1 MKKIFILATAAI
13 VAFASCMKSE
23 VVYNQGQ
30 QEIGFRQFTGSMT
43 KAEGDPTNLSGL
55 VGGPT
60 TMGVFAHINASD
72 PYQPYFSNAK
82 FVKPTDGKNN
92 WGGDPKRYWP
102 IKDKLDFTL
111 YAPHVEGTTYDND
124 TKKLTVTVADNTT
137 NQHDFMYG
145 TQRYIG
151 KEKTADGVPVVL
163 KHALSKVSVKIKSNV
178 DNLFKVTKVEIVD
191 SIQNGSF
198 VVTYDGSTSIEMTPG
213 STKGT
218 VETYSNTTGTDLT
231 TSEEGISFGSK
242 LVFPLAPLAATNAAT
257 NAAKLRITY
266 NMEKATGLEAVVDL
280 SDAWESGKHYTY
292 NVTLT
297 ATEILLTPTVEDWGN
312 GSTSPIEIK

>member
-1 MKKIFILATAAI
+1 MKKFYVFAA
-13 VAFASCMKSE
+13 VAIAALASCTKSE

-60 TMGVFAHINASD
+60 TMGVFAHINASN
-72 PYQPYFSNAK
+72 QAYFSNAK
-82 FVKPTDGKNN
+82 FVERSSNN
-92 WGGDPKRYWP
+92 WGGETPRYWP
-102 IKDKLDFTL
+102 LQDKLDFTL
-111 YAPHVEGTTYDND
+111 YAPHVEGTTYDKD

-163 KHALSKVSVKIKSNV
+163 KHALSKVSVKINSNV
-178 DNLFKVTKVEIVD
+178 DNLFNVTKVEIVNP
-191 SIQNGSF
+191 IQNGQF
-198 VVTYDGSTSIEMTPG
+198 VVTYGDATSIDMTPG
-213 STKGT
+213 ETTGT
-218 VETYSNTTGTDLT
+218 VETYSKPTGTALT
-231 TSEEGISFGSK
+231 ISAAGDFGSK
-242 LVFPLAPLAATNAAT
+242 LVFPVTS

-266 NMEKATGLEAVVDL
+266 NMESANGLVAEKSL
-280 SDAWESGKHYTY
+280 SDEWETGKHYTY

-297 ATEILLTPTVEDWGN
+297 ATEILLTPTVEVWTEVTASPD
-312 GSTSPIEIK
+312 PIEIK

>member
-1 MKKIFILATAAI
+1 MKKFYVFAA
-13 VAFASCMKSE
+13 VAIAALASCTKSE

-43 KAEGDPTNLSGL
+43 KGDPTNLSEL

-60 TMGVFAHINASD
+60 TMGVFAHINASN
-72 PYQPYFSNAK
+72 PYKEYFSNAK
-82 FVKPTDGKNN
+82 FVTSESGSNL

-102 IKDKLDFTL
+102 LQDKLDFTI
-111 YAPHVEGTTYDND
+111 YAPYVDGTTYKND
-124 TKKLTVTVADNTT
+124 TKKLTVAVANNTT
-137 NQHDFMYG
+137 AQQDFMYG
-145 TQRYIG
+145 TQRYME
-151 KEKTADGVPVVL
+151 KEKTSSGVPVVL
-163 KHALSKVSVKIKSNV
+163 KHALSMVSVKIRSNV

-191 SIQNGSF
+191 AIQNGSF

-266 NMEKATGLEAVVDL
+266 NMEKATGLEAVVNL

-297 ATEILLTPTVEDWGN
+297 ATEILLSPTVEDWGN

>member
-1 MKKIFILATAAI
+1 MKKFYVFAA
-13 VAFASCMKSE
+13 VAIAALASCTKSE

-43 KAEGDPTNLSGL
+43 KAGALSGFASS
-55 VGGPT
+55 
-60 TMGVFAHINASD
+60 MGVFANINGTNAA
-72 PYQPYFSNAK
+72 YFSNAN
-82 FVKPTDGKNN
+82 FVLQTGTT
-92 WGGDPKRYWP
+92 WHGDPAKYYP
-102 IKDKLDFTL
+102 LQNALDFTL
-111 YAPHVEGTTYDND
+111 YAPKVEDSKVTFDVDAKTLN
-124 TKKLTVTVADNTT
+124 VTVDENTST
-137 NQHDFMYG
+137 QTDYLYG
-145 TQRYIG
+145 SQRYLNNTKNAG
-151 KEKTADGVPVVL
+151 ALAVTL
-163 KHALSKVSVKIKSNV
+163 KHALSMVSVKIKSNV
-178 DNLFKVTKVEIVD
+178 ERLFTVTKVEIVNP
-191 SIQNGSF
+191 IQNGSF
-198 VVTYDGSTSIEMTPG
+198 VVTYGDPTSIEMTPG

-218 VETYSNTTGTDLT
+218 VETYSNAKGTALT

-266 NMEKATGLEAVVDL
+266 NMEKATGLVAVVDL